1 MKAEVCHLNCF
12 IIVWWL
18 LPVRI
23 NFTYGKLRTDNLRF
37 IHISLN
43 FHWKWNVVFS
53 FKHTRNTDDYRFLGG
68 SHDCLERIIQRAAS
82 FVLKA
87 GGYGEVCDFWKHLF
101 VRIFIILINK
111 IAQAQAQKFSLA
123 CLTLTLISS
132 QKEYCDFSGHNMIWI
147 FNIVWWHFMISHTV
161 SSRKKPFKKF
171 FVFVFL

>member
-1 MKAEVCHLNCF
+1 MFLELWQDGYYTIFGHSLSLINKWQVIFLSLMKAEVCHLNCF

-68 SHDCLERIIQRAAS
+68 SHDCLERIIQRATS
-82 FVLKA
+82 FVFKSRRIWRSMWLLEAPLCK
-87 GGYGEVCDFWKHLF
+87 DFYH
-101 VRIFIILINK
+101 
-111 IAQAQAQKFSLA
+111 
-123 CLTLTLISS
+123 
-132 QKEYCDFSGHNMIWI
+132 
-147 FNIVWWHFMISHTV
+147 FNQ
-161 SSRKKPFKKF
+161 
-171 FVFVFL
+171 